1 MSQIDN
7 DNVYEGLKNVFSDD
21 NIHLSLYVVK
31 EKVKFFSLYM
41 SSTLRCDSSN
51 GISKRIM
58 GYIALPPTWAT

>member
-31 EKVKFFSLYM
+31 EKVKNFSLYM

-58 GYIALPPTWAT
+58 GYSALPPTWAT